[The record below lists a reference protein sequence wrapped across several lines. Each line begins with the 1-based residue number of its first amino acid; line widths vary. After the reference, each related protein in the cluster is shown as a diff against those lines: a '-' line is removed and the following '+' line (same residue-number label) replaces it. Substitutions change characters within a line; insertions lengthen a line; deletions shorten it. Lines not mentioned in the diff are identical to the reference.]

1 MKRLL
6 PLFLCLPVLLL
17 VSCKS
22 MSQTDVLIGELDETL
37 SRSKVY
43 QGYFKQRVKSI
54 RSLKSASAGD
64 VRNYEINSRL
74 VEEFSVWSLD
84 STIFYL
90 QQNINLGRR
99 RGDAVMVGSS
109 EIRLAKAYVM
119 AGYHAEAGEIL
130 RSYSS
135 KPLPEALKPLYF
147 DAMHTLS
154 GELMAYARTTGIWSQ
169 RLQERDYWRDSLL
182 AYTEEGSYEWFKL
195 MREEA
200 YSRNDD
206 SLTLSLTEKMLAIA
220 PQNSKEYAEAC
231 FLRSYSAS
239 DQDERIEWLCRSAMA
254 DAMCAIRDYASLI
267 DLSVILFE
275 RGDVN
280 RSFHYMADHCM
291 PDAIAFGGKLRPWQI
306 VRFFPEVEKAYEAES
321 NLHNRRQIVLT
332 IVISALLVLLALVLV
347 ALIIRQKALDRAR
360 RCLEQSY
367 RELKESD
374 NVKQTYIAGFLEH
387 LSENINTSR
396 QYKNHVRKFLRM
408 GYIKDLEEE
417 IDELP
422 PIEEDI
428 EGFYKIFD
436 ETFINLCPGFVEK
449 FNALLLPEEA
459 IIPKAG
465 CLLTPE
471 LRVFALIKLGISDSS
486 RIASLLHYSSNT
498 IYNYRAKIKN
508 KAIGDRDS
516 FEDAVKAIN

>member
-22 MSQTDVLIGELDETL
+22 MSQTDLLIGELDETL
-37 SRSKVY
+37 LRSKVY

-130 RSYSS
+130 RSYS
-135 KPLPEALKPLYF
+135 
-147 DAMHTLS
+147 
-154 GELMAYARTTGIWSQ
+154 
-169 RLQERDYWRDSLL
+169 
-182 AYTEEGSYEWFKL
+182 
-195 MREEA
+195 
-200 YSRNDD
+200 
-206 SLTLSLTEKMLAIA
+206 
-220 PQNSKEYAEAC
+220 
-231 FLRSYSAS
+231 AS

-254 DAMCAIRDYASLI
+254 DAMCAIRDYAALI

-291 PDAIAFGGKLRPWQI
+291 PDAIAFGGKLRPWHI

-408 GYIKDLEEE
+408 GYIKDLEE
-417 IDELP
+417 
-422 PIEEDI
+422 DI

-436 ETFINLCPGFVEK
+436 ETFINLYPGFVEK

-459 IIPKAG
+459 ITPKAG
-465 CLLTPE
+465 YLLTPE

-516 FEDAVKAIN
+516 FEDAVKSIN

>member
-22 MSQTDVLIGELDETL
+22 MSQTDLLIGELDETL
-37 SRSKVY
+37 LRSKVY

-130 RSYSS
+130 RSYS
-135 KPLPEALKPLYF
+135 
-147 DAMHTLS
+147 
-154 GELMAYARTTGIWSQ
+154 
-169 RLQERDYWRDSLL
+169 
-182 AYTEEGSYEWFKL
+182 
-195 MREEA
+195 
-200 YSRNDD
+200 
-206 SLTLSLTEKMLAIA
+206 
-220 PQNSKEYAEAC
+220 
-231 FLRSYSAS
+231 AS

-254 DAMCAIRDYASLI
+254 DAMCAIRDYAALI

-408 GYIKDLEEE
+408 GYIKDLEE
-417 IDELP
+417 
-422 PIEEDI
+422 DI

-436 ETFINLCPGFVEK
+436 ETFINLYPGFVEK

-459 IIPKAG
+459 ITPKAG
-465 CLLTPE
+465 YLLTPE

-516 FEDAVKAIN
+516 FEDAVKSIN

>member
-22 MSQTDVLIGELDETL
+22 MSQTDLLIGELDETL
-37 SRSKVY
+37 LRSKVY

-130 RSYSS
+130 RSYS
-135 KPLPEALKPLYF
+135 
-147 DAMHTLS
+147 
-154 GELMAYARTTGIWSQ
+154 
-169 RLQERDYWRDSLL
+169 
-182 AYTEEGSYEWFKL
+182 
-195 MREEA
+195 
-200 YSRNDD
+200 
-206 SLTLSLTEKMLAIA
+206 
-220 PQNSKEYAEAC
+220 
-231 FLRSYSAS
+231 AS

-254 DAMCAIRDYASLI
+254 DAMCAIRDYAALI

-291 PDAIAFGGKLRPWQI
+291 PDAIAFGGKLRPWHI

-408 GYIKDLEEE
+408 GYIKDLEE
-417 IDELP
+417 
-422 PIEEDI
+422 DI

-436 ETFINLCPGFVEK
+436 ETFINLYPGFVEK

-459 IIPKAG
+459 ITPKAG
-465 CLLTPE
+465 YLLTPE

>member
-22 MSQTDVLIGELDETL
+22 MSQTDLLIGELDETL
-37 SRSKVY
+37 LRSKVY

-130 RSYSS
+130 RSYS
-135 KPLPEALKPLYF
+135 
-147 DAMHTLS
+147 
-154 GELMAYARTTGIWSQ
+154 
-169 RLQERDYWRDSLL
+169 
-182 AYTEEGSYEWFKL
+182 
-195 MREEA
+195 
-200 YSRNDD
+200 
-206 SLTLSLTEKMLAIA
+206 
-220 PQNSKEYAEAC
+220 
-231 FLRSYSAS
+231 AS

-254 DAMCAIRDYASLI
+254 DAMCAIRDYAALI

-436 ETFINLCPGFVEK
+436 ETFINLYPGFVEK

-459 IIPKAG
+459 ITPKAG
-465 CLLTPE
+465 YLLTPE

-516 FEDAVKAIN
+516 FEDAVKSIN

>member
-1 MKRLL
+1 
-6 PLFLCLPVLLL
+6 
-17 VSCKS
+17 
-22 MSQTDVLIGELDETL
+22 
-37 SRSKVY
+37 
-43 QGYFKQRVKSI
+43 
-54 RSLKSASAGD
+54 
-64 VRNYEINSRL
+64 
-74 VEEFSVWSLD
+74 
-84 STIFYL
+84 
-90 QQNINLGRR
+90 
-99 RGDAVMVGSS
+99 MVGSS

-119 AGYHAEAGEIL
+119 AGYHAEAGEI
-130 RSYSS
+130 
-135 KPLPEALKPLYF
+135 
-147 DAMHTLS
+147 
-154 GELMAYARTTGIWSQ
+154 
-169 RLQERDYWRDSLL
+169 
-182 AYTEEGSYEWFKL
+182 
-195 MREEA
+195 
-200 YSRNDD
+200 
-206 SLTLSLTEKMLAIA
+206 
-220 PQNSKEYAEAC
+220 
-231 FLRSYSAS
+231 LRSYSAS

-254 DAMCAIRDYASLI
+254 DAMCAIRDYAALI

-408 GYIKDLEEE
+408 GYIKDLEE
-417 IDELP
+417 
-422 PIEEDI
+422 DI

-436 ETFINLCPGFVEK
+436 ETFINLYPGFVEK

-459 IIPKAG
+459 ITPKAG
-465 CLLTPE
+465 YLLTPE

-516 FEDAVKAIN
+516 FEDAVKSIN

>member
-37 SRSKVY
+37 LRSKVY

-130 RSYSS
+130 RSYS
-135 KPLPEALKPLYF
+135 
-147 DAMHTLS
+147 
-154 GELMAYARTTGIWSQ
+154 
-169 RLQERDYWRDSLL
+169 
-182 AYTEEGSYEWFKL
+182 
-195 MREEA
+195 
-200 YSRNDD
+200 
-206 SLTLSLTEKMLAIA
+206 
-220 PQNSKEYAEAC
+220 
-231 FLRSYSAS
+231 AS

-254 DAMCAIRDYASLI
+254 DAMCAIRDYAALI

-291 PDAIAFGGKLRPWQI
+291 PDAIAFGGKLRPWHI

-408 GYIKDLEEE
+408 GYIKDLEE
-417 IDELP
+417 
-422 PIEEDI
+422 DI

-436 ETFINLCPGFVEK
+436 ETFINLYPGFVEK

-459 IIPKAG
+459 ITPKAG
-465 CLLTPE
+465 YLLTPE

>member
-37 SRSKVY
+37 LRSKVY

-130 RSYSS
+130 RSYS
-135 KPLPEALKPLYF
+135 
-147 DAMHTLS
+147 
-154 GELMAYARTTGIWSQ
+154 
-169 RLQERDYWRDSLL
+169 
-182 AYTEEGSYEWFKL
+182 
-195 MREEA
+195 
-200 YSRNDD
+200 
-206 SLTLSLTEKMLAIA
+206 
-220 PQNSKEYAEAC
+220 
-231 FLRSYSAS
+231 AS

-254 DAMCAIRDYASLI
+254 DAMCAIRDYAALI

-291 PDAIAFGGKLRPWQI
+291 PDAIAFGGKLRPWHI

-408 GYIKDLEEE
+408 GYIKDLEE
-417 IDELP
+417 
-422 PIEEDI
+422 DI

-436 ETFINLCPGFVEK
+436 ETFINLYPGFVEK

-459 IIPKAG
+459 ITPKAG
-465 CLLTPE
+465 YLLTPE

-516 FEDAVKAIN
+516 FEDAVKSIN

>member
-37 SRSKVY
+37 LRSKVY

-130 RSYSS
+130 RSYS
-135 KPLPEALKPLYF
+135 
-147 DAMHTLS
+147 
-154 GELMAYARTTGIWSQ
+154 
-169 RLQERDYWRDSLL
+169 
-182 AYTEEGSYEWFKL
+182 
-195 MREEA
+195 
-200 YSRNDD
+200 
-206 SLTLSLTEKMLAIA
+206 
-220 PQNSKEYAEAC
+220 
-231 FLRSYSAS
+231 AS

-254 DAMCAIRDYASLI
+254 DAMCAIRDYAALI

-408 GYIKDLEEE
+408 GYIKDLEE
-417 IDELP
+417 
-422 PIEEDI
+422 DI

-436 ETFINLCPGFVEK
+436 ETFINLYPGFVEK

-459 IIPKAG
+459 ITPKAG
-465 CLLTPE
+465 YLLTPE

>member
-1 MKRLL
+1 
-6 PLFLCLPVLLL
+6 
-17 VSCKS
+17 
-22 MSQTDVLIGELDETL
+22 MSQTDLLIGELDETL
-37 SRSKVY
+37 LRSKVY

-130 RSYSS
+130 RSYS
-135 KPLPEALKPLYF
+135 
-147 DAMHTLS
+147 
-154 GELMAYARTTGIWSQ
+154 
-169 RLQERDYWRDSLL
+169 
-182 AYTEEGSYEWFKL
+182 
-195 MREEA
+195 
-200 YSRNDD
+200 
-206 SLTLSLTEKMLAIA
+206 
-220 PQNSKEYAEAC
+220 
-231 FLRSYSAS
+231 AS

-254 DAMCAIRDYASLI
+254 DAMCAIRDYAALI

-408 GYIKDLEEE
+408 GYIKDLEE
-417 IDELP
+417 
-422 PIEEDI
+422 DI

-436 ETFINLCPGFVEK
+436 ETFINLYPGFVEK

-459 IIPKAG
+459 ITPKAG
-465 CLLTPE
+465 YLLTPE

-516 FEDAVKAIN
+516 FEDAVKSIN

>member
-1 MKRLL
+1 
-6 PLFLCLPVLLL
+6 
-17 VSCKS
+17 
-22 MSQTDVLIGELDETL
+22 
-37 SRSKVY
+37 
-43 QGYFKQRVKSI
+43 
-54 RSLKSASAGD
+54 
-64 VRNYEINSRL
+64 
-74 VEEFSVWSLD
+74 
-84 STIFYL
+84 
-90 QQNINLGRR
+90 
-99 RGDAVMVGSS
+99 
-109 EIRLAKAYVM
+109 M

-135 KPLPEALKPLYF
+135 NLEALKPLYF
-147 DAMHTLS
+147 ERCTPFPGAD
-154 GELMAYARTTGIWSQ
+154 GICPDHRNLSQ
-169 RLQERDYWRDSLL
+169 RLQERDYWRIPL

-254 DAMCAIRDYASLI
+254 DAMCAIRDYAALI

-332 IVISALLVLLALVLV
+332 IVISRLACIAGFGVGG
-347 ALIIRQKALDRAR
+347 AHHQTKALDRAR

-396 QYKNHVRKFLRM
+396 QYKNHVRKFLRI
-408 GYIKDLEEE
+408 GYIKDLEG

-422 PIEEDI
+422 PIEEI
-428 EGFYKIFD
+428 
-436 ETFINLCPGFVEK
+436 
-449 FNALLLPEEA
+449 
-459 IIPKAG
+459 
-465 CLLTPE
+465 
-471 LRVFALIKLGISDSS
+471 
-486 RIASLLHYSSNT
+486 
-498 IYNYRAKIKN
+498 
-508 KAIGDRDS
+508 
-516 FEDAVKAIN
+516 